1 MPYIIYI
8 VAIVVFMPLALA
20 MVSGALRMKQCEK
33 FDNNNPRQQ
42 MNQLTGSAA
51 RALAAQQN
59 AWEAAI
65 LFIGAVFVA
74 HLKDTPLESLALA
87 GVVFLVA
94 RLAHAFC
101 YLFNFATPRSVC
113 FIIGFLT
120 CLYIAFLA

>member
-8 VAIVVFMPLALA
+8 VAIVVFMPLA
-20 MVSGALRMKQCEK
+20 MVSGALRMKQCER

-42 MNQLTGSAA
+42 MTQLTGSAA

-65 LFIGAVFVA
+65 VFIGAVFVA

-87 GVVFLVA
+87 GFVFLIA

-113 FIIGFLT
+113 FIIGFST
-120 CLYIAFLA
+120 CLYIAFIA